1 MLCKE
6 VFFNMKLWLKASVLT
21 LPIVVLGTI
30 IDMLIKESKIQFL
43 EVVDAYSQETF
54 AALCTIA
61 ALGSGILSV
70 IIGSLNGHKLYGY
83 SLKDILKMVSK
94 QFSIK
99 FLIAFPLV
107 LIVPAMFFMSIDYC
121 TALTFLMVVVVAII
135 IYSSYIVWKLVS
147 DDEYVKDIIIKYV
160 FNKSEDKEKTTDV
173 CLRIIGELEG
183 LFENSSEK
191 TQDDYIDLLKRAID
205 AGVKKDI
212 LNTPMIEK
220 QLGDIFKSAC
230 FNLGFVNAY
239 RKVICFNDWKYD
251 SIFYT
256 DKIVT
261 DYVESIK
268 FCPANK
274 IHEYNITSTLN
285 DIIENMNVDD
295 NSIIRF
301 AFRYFDSVFKNSVID
316 ETTKSVLMKEIIS
329 NLTLLREGKQGI
341 IRGKILLYI
350 CKYCVF
356 ENEIEETRKEVF
368 LLIINMLY
376 ENNQLNKDNCY
387 ISVVSQVFR
396 ALYFYSNYEKST
408 LSKNYR
414 QSLFKLFSY
423 GNEESCS
430 YSVTIVNLIYK
441 NSDEIVKWLCDDAIN
456 FDERISMFDYF
467 PFAMFC
473 KNIVWTRRNL
483 LEFAFEL
490 YIILGYGL
498 TRIFPAET
506 ILLSDNY
513 NVKTKVMICET
524 IVDLYEVEK
533 EIILNE
539 HISKDIQMLQTV
551 LNKNRILPQHFI
563 KYNFEFFNEELTKL
577 RISDKEKTVN
587 EMQYCVGQLVKI
599 ISSQLNKECVFK
611 RNSKLSLKKAIV
623 VTTKPYLKPISSINL
638 RNSAIYK
645 VEEMYLIINNL
656 ISRRLRTVK
665 IDFGINGIK
674 TLLKELGESEYKYR
688 NYEHIN
694 DYAISKE
701 TREKSEFSE
710 LSDLIKTIPFDNSNT
725 IHDNVFLKSCT
736 VEYNY
741 EIINYDILE
750 PTDTDC
756 DEFINNYKIADGRY
770 RIEHAVFDYKDAVDY
785 VKKNY
790 CIEKSSFKIITN
802 ITKESGFRVEFLH

>member
-6 VFFNMKLWLKASVLT
+6 VFFYMKLWLKASVLT
-21 LPIVVLGTI
+21 LPIVVLGAI
-30 IDMLIKESKIQFL
+30 IDLLIKESKIQFL
-43 EVVDAYSQETF
+43 EIVDAYSQETF

-70 IIGSLNGHKLYGY
+70 IIGSLNEHKLYGY

-121 TALTFLMVVVVAII
+121 TALTFLMVVVVVII

-191 TQDDYIDLLKRAID
+191 TQDDYIDLLKRAIS
-205 AGVKKDI
+205 AGVEKDK
-212 LNTPMIEK
+212 LNTPIIEK

-239 RKVICFNDWKYD
+239 RKVICFNDWEYD

-261 DYVESIK
+261 DYIESIK

-274 IHEYNITSTLN
+274 IHEYNITSTVN
-285 DIIENMNVDD
+285 DIIENMDVDD

-329 NLTLLREGKQGI
+329 NLTLLREGKQGV
-341 IRGKILLYI
+341 IRGKVLLYI
-350 CKYCVF
+350 CKHCIF
-356 ENEIEETRKEVF
+356 ENEIEETRKEVY
-368 LLIINMLY
+368 LLIINMLH
-376 ENNQLNKDNCY
+376 ENNQFNKDLCY
-387 ISVVSQVFR
+387 ISFVSQMFR
-396 ALYFYSNYEKST
+396 ALYFYSEHEKST
-408 LSKNYR
+408 LSEKYR
-414 QSLFKLFSY
+414 RSLFELFSY
-423 GNEESCS
+423 SNSDKCS
-430 YSVTIVNLIYK
+430 YSVTISNLVYR
-441 NSDEIVKWLCDDAIN
+441 NADEIIRWLCYDAVKFDD
-456 FDERISMFDYF
+456 RISMFDYF
-467 PFAMFC
+467 PYAMFC
-473 KNIVWTRRNL
+473 KNIIWSRRSL

-490 YIILGYGL
+490 YVILGFRL
-498 TRIFPAET
+498 TRRFPAET
-506 ILLSDNY
+506 IILSDEFDL
-513 NVKTKVMICET
+513 KTKEMICET
-524 IVDLYEVEK
+524 IVDLFDVK
-533 EIILNE
+533 EDLNLNKN
-539 HISKDIQMLQTV
+539 ISKDIQALQKA

-563 KYNFEFFNEELTKL
+563 SYNFEFFNEELAKL
-577 RISDKEKTVN
+577 RISDNSNRVDETQHNIENLIIVINSHLEKDV
-587 EMQYCVGQLVKI
+587 
-599 ISSQLNKECVFK
+599 VFK
-611 RNSKLSLKKAIV
+611 CNPNLSLKKAIT
-623 VTTKPYLKPISSINL
+623 VTTKPYLRRVDLINIE
-638 RNSAIYK
+638 NAATYKAEEIYLMIN
-645 VEEMYLIINNL
+645 EIINQ
-656 ISRRLRTVK
+656 RLRKVK

-674 TLLKELGESEYKYR
+674 ILLNELSKSKYKYR
-688 NYEHIN
+688 NYEHLN

-701 TREKSEFSE
+701 TREKEEFAS
-710 LSDLIKTIPFDNSNT
+710 LSVLINEIPFDNSNT
-725 IHDNVFLKSCT
+725 IHANVFLKSCKI
-736 VEYNY
+736 EYNY
-741 EIINYDILE
+741 EIVNYDLLV
-750 PTDTDC
+750 PMDPDC

-770 RIEHAVFDYKDAVDY
+770 RIDGVLFDYKKAVEY
-785 VKKNY
+785 IKKEY
-790 CIEKSSFKIITN
+790 RVEKSSFKIITD
-802 ITKESGFRVEFLH
+802 ITKESGFKVEFLH